1 MVKRACCG
9 SIHRRRSSS
18 DKIRSFFLKVQL
30 HLQLADL
37 FVELVLFGLGL
48 LVHLLA
54 TVAEDV
60 GQTGQRQ
67 LLPSTDLRRVNA
79 EDLRDLSGCLVRL
92 DGLHSNFGLQ
102 AGRVILTRSGHCLSS
117 SILNAAHHLT
127 KGLFRVQ
134 ILGSITVP
142 AEVFSS
148 EQAVRNYKSLSG
160 VERAFRSLKTVD
172 LHVRPIHHRQPDRV
186 RTHIFL
192 CMLAYHGEW
201 HMRQDL
207 APLLFDDDDKA
218 AAQQLRTSVVAP
230 AQRSTAAQQ
239 KAHSRRT
246 QDDLP
251 VHSFQTLL
259 HDLATIVSNC
269 VQPKDAAIPTF
280 DFITTPTALQQ
291 RALDLLR
298 VPLKP
303 SGM

>member
-127 KGLFRVQ
+127 KGLFRPQ
-134 ILGSITVP
+134 IVGSITHWRCSIFCVAGP
-142 AEVFSS
+142 LSVSCASSPLTSSATSWWLYSGAKRWRRRRLTRTSPSSPYRVIRRVICARLSPVIFSIYRRS
-148 EQAVRNYKSLSG
+148 KPRAVRPNASQFCSP
-160 VERAFRSLKTVD
+160 R
-172 LHVRPIHHRQPDRV
+172 H
-186 RTHIFL
+186 
-192 CMLAYHGEW
+192 
-201 HMRQDL
+201 
-207 APLLFDDDDKA
+207 PL
-218 AAQQLRTSVVAP
+218 TP
-230 AQRSTAAQQ
+230 A
-239 KAHSRRT
+239 
-246 QDDLP
+246 
-251 VHSFQTLL
+251 
-259 HDLATIVSNC
+259 
-269 VQPKDAAIPTF
+269 
-280 DFITTPTALQQ
+280 
-291 RALDLLR
+291 
-298 VPLKP
+298 
-303 SGM
+303 

>member
-48 LVHLLA
+48 LAHLLA

-79 EDLRDLSGCLVRL
+79 ENLRDLSGCLVRL

-102 AGRVILTRSGHCLSS
+102 AGRVILTRSGHGLSS

-134 ILGSITVP
+134 ILGSITPLRGSSCGSSCGGVRVTIMVFVYRVGAP
-142 AEVFSS
+142 A
-148 EQAVRNYKSLSG
+148 KSG
-160 VERAFRSLKTVD
+160 V
-172 LHVRPIHHRQPDRV
+172 
-186 RTHIFL
+186 
-192 CMLAYHGEW
+192 
-201 HMRQDL
+201 
-207 APLLFDDDDKA
+207 
-218 AAQQLRTSVVAP
+218 
-230 AQRSTAAQQ
+230 RST
-239 KAHSRRT
+239 
-246 QDDLP
+246 
-251 VHSFQTLL
+251 
-259 HDLATIVSNC
+259 
-269 VQPKDAAIPTF
+269 
-280 DFITTPTALQQ
+280 
-291 RALDLLR
+291 
-298 VPLKP
+298 
-303 SGM
+303 